1 MSQSVR
7 RAALIV
13 DSIAGQPKTVSELA
27 AEFGLHRSTMFRELQ
42 TLEDVGYVRRRADGC
57 YVLAFHLVSLAQTAL
72 ENLDLRTAAAPH
84 LRELHE
90 VVGNTLHAAALIDDT
105 IVYVDKVE
113 DQGGVRMYSR
123 IGSRVLPY
131 CTGVGKAI
139 LADLDERRRDTVL
152 AGTEWTP
159 FTARTLTSR
168 AALDA
173 ELDRV
178 SARGWAADDA
188 EFEDFVNC
196 VAVPIRG
203 AMGVLGALS
212 LTAIRMVHDVDE
224 LALRIPLLQRAAD
237 RIARDAG

>member
-13 DSIAGQPKTVSELA
+13 DSIAERPKSVAELA
-27 AEFGLHRSTMFRELQ
+27 VEFSLHRSTMFRELQ
-42 TLEDVGYVRRRADGC
+42 TLEDVGYVRRRADGA
-57 YVLAFHLVSLAQTAL
+57 YVPAFHLVSLAQVAL
-72 ENLDLRTAAAPH
+72 EHLDLRKAASAP

-90 VVGNTLHAAALIDDT
+90 VTGNTLHVAALIDDA

-139 LADLDERRRDTVL
+139 LADLDGSRRDAVL
-152 AGTEWTP
+152 AGTEWTAH
-159 FTARTLTSR
+159 TARTLTTR
-168 AALDA
+168 RALDA
-173 ELDRV
+173 ELDTV
-178 SARGWAADDA
+178 SERGWAADDA

-196 VAVPIRG
+196 VAVPIRS
-203 AMGVLGALS
+203 AMGVVGALS
-212 LTAIRMVHDVDE
+212 LTALRMVQDVDE
-224 LALRIPLLQRAAD
+224 LARRIPLLQRVATQ
-237 RIARDAG
+237 IAREAA

>member
-13 DSIAGQPKTVSELA
+13 DAIAARPRAVAELA

-42 TLEDVGYVRRRADGC
+42 TLEDVGYVRRRADGT

-72 ENLDLRTAAAPH
+72 ENLDLRTAASPH
-84 LRELHE
+84 LRRLHE
-90 VVGNTLHAAALIDDT
+90 VVGNTLHVAALIDDT

-123 IGSRVLPY
+123 IGSRVLPH

-139 LADLDERRRDTVL
+139 LADLDEQRRDAVL
-152 AGTEWTP
+152 AGTDWTAHTP
-159 FTARTLTSR
+159 QTLTSR

-173 ELDRV
+173 ELDV
-178 SARGWAADDA
+178 TSARGWAVDDS

-196 VAVPIRG
+196 VAVPIRSVT
-203 AMGVLGALS
+203 GVIGALS
-212 LTAIRMVHDVDE
+212 LTAIRMVQDLDE
-224 LALRIPLLQRAAD
+224 LALRIPLLERTAAL
-237 RIARDAG
+237 IARDAG

>member
-13 DSIAGQPKTVSELA
+13 DAIAVRPQTVAELA

-42 TLEDVGYVRRRADGC
+42 TLEDVGYVRRRADGA
-57 YVLAFHLVSLAQTAL
+57 YVLAFHLVSLAQVAL
-72 ENLDLRTAAAPH
+72 ENLDLRRAASAH
-84 LRELHE
+84 LRGLHE
-90 VVGNTLHAAALIDDT
+90 VTGNTLHVAALIDDA

-123 IGSRVLPY
+123 IGSRALPY

-139 LADLDERRRDTVL
+139 LADLDGNRRDAVL
-152 AGTEWTP
+152 AGAEWTP
-159 FTARTLTSR
+159 HTARTLTTR

-173 ELDRV
+173 ELDVV
-178 SARGWAADDA
+178 SARGWAVDDA

-196 VAVPIRG
+196 VAVPIRS
-203 AMGVLGALS
+203 AVGVIGALS
-212 LTAIRMVHDVDE
+212 LTAIRMVQDVDE
-224 LALRIPLLQRAAD
+224 LALRIPLLQRTAAL
-237 RIARDAG
+237 IAREAG